1 MFKLHAEYA
10 QASESGDY
18 FQVLFEEKQGA
29 EDGRYFLL
37 QRQCEFPDER
47 QFAIETEIPEMC
59 GHFHVQ
65 RAVLERGR
73 LQISWIGRGETQ
85 AEITFA
91 TNDESY
97 ANICRIMRIMIPEV
111 GFSPLQD
118 KR

>member
-10 QASESGDY
+10 EASESGDY
-18 FQVLFEEKQGA
+18 FQVLFEEKQEA

-37 QRQCEFPDER
+37 QRQFEFSDEH
-47 QFAIETEIPEMC
+47 QCAIETEMPEMC
-59 GHFHVQ
+59 GHFRVQ

-97 ANICRIMRIMIPEV
+97 ANICRVMRIMIPEV
-111 GFSPLQD
+111 GFNPLED